1 MDYLLKIE
9 IFRFV
14 FNMLYIKNIEILM
27 DIQKNNCDTLKII
40 KNN

>member
-14 FNMLYIKNIEILM
+14 FNMLYIKDIEILM

>member
-14 FNMLYIKNIEILM
+14 FNMLYIKDIEILM
-27 DIQKNNCDTLKII
+27 DIQKNNCDT
-40 KNN
+40 